1 MLLSA
6 MVSEL
11 QSDVPAVDSVPTTAQ
26 YEQAI
31 KDAVADFSR
40 LCGLAK
46 FGDLSIVSGT
56 ATYSLATDFMN
67 LIWLEALTGVD
78 GVIVTTTGLI
88 PIGAEW
94 NEEYSIVN
102 KQITFKPTPG
112 YTMTREYRY
121 KAAWVMTGSGADRT
135 FSTIGDDEWYVV
147 KIKAKQLAKEKIK
160 NAAAGSGAMK
170 YSLGAVSVDKGG
182 GIEDMTKEIF
192 TLHAEFKAACD
203 AYNGE
208 AAGAF

>member
-1 MLLSA
+1 MTTLAALKA
-6 MVSEL
+6 ILESE
-11 QSDVPAVDSVPTTAQ
+11 VPAVDSVPTSAQ

-46 FGDLSIVSGT
+46 FGELNIVANT

-67 LIWLEALTGVD
+67 LIWLEAVTGVD
-78 GVIVTTTGLI
+78 GVIISESGII
-88 PIGAEW
+88 PLSADFKED
-94 NEEYSIVN
+94 YSIVN
-102 KQITFKPTPG
+102 KQITFKPTPA
-112 YTMTREYRY
+112 YTMTRDYKY
-121 KAAWVMTGSGADRT
+121 KAAWVMTGTDYT
-135 FSTIGDDEWYVV
+135 TMGDTEQAIVM
-147 KIKAKQLAKEKIK
+147 IKAKQLAKEKIK

-192 TLHAEFKAACD
+192 ALHAEFKAACD

-208 AAGAF
+208 ASGAF